1 MWVQVTDLKSFTR
14 TASTVYWLAK
24 SSAVIDLFYEKTFG
38 FFVWHFSYF
47 YVVAFDDYKDM
58 ISWTLDFLYF
68 FSISTC
74 LFFFRVVLYKQL
86 TLVDS
91 VCNTT
96 RKSHFNN
103 NSTKQVEVDMPVKQ
117 TKSNINHY

>member
-24 SSAVIDLFYEKTFG
+24 SPAVIDLFYEKTFG

-74 LFFFRVVLYKQL
+74 LLVFLGLFFTSNLHLL
-86 TLVDS
+86 TQSAIPLGKAILTIIAP
-91 VCNTT
+91 NK
-96 RKSHFNN
+96 RKK
-103 NSTKQVEVDMPVKQ
+103 TCQ
-117 TKSNINHY
+117 